1 MNLVLSPIVDRWKE
15 SEKGVEE
22 DSMGL
27 KRNKEFEWIWIEKTF
42 IAVLLFAQLYVVVS
56 NCTINTRL

>member
-15 SEKGVEE
+15 SEKG

-27 KRNKEFEWIWIEKTF
+27 KRNKGFEWIWIEKTF
-42 IAVLLFAQLYVVVS
+42 IAVLLFAQLYVVAS